1 MSVDAYAG
9 IDPVRKR
16 CCAVGEVDAESVA
29 EALRD
34 GLIVVPV
41 SVETARHIWGKEPVD
56 IYAIALGGNAP
67 SSKMEGLSAEQI
79 ERFRQIVQEIA
90 TDESVSFDE
99 AFAIASN
106 YLAYWVS
113 EMPKGRPSAGGGSSS
128 QAGRSQPDQSLDSET
143 NTEGSAG

>member
-1 MSVDAYAG
+1 MSVNAYAG
-9 IDPVRKR
+9 IDPARKR
-16 CCAVGEVDAESVA
+16 CRAVGEMDADSVV

-41 SVETARHIWGKEPVD
+41 SVETARQIWGSEPVN
-56 IYAIALGGNAP
+56 IYAIALGGSASP
-67 SSKMEGLSAEQI
+67 AITGGLNAEQI
-79 ERFRQIVQEIA
+79 ERFCKIVQEIA

-106 YLAYWVS
+106 HLAYWVS
-113 EMPKGRPSAGGGSSS
+113 EMPKGKAFSGGSSRQTGFS
-128 QAGRSQPDQSLDSET
+128 QADQSLDSET

>member
-56 IYAIALGGNAP
+56 IYAIALGGNTTP
-67 SSKMEGLSAEQI
+67 SKTKGLSAEQI

-90 TDESVSFDE
+90 TDESLTFDE
-99 AFAIASN
+99 AFAGVMGLLKEHADC
-106 YLAYWVS
+106 
-113 EMPKGRPSAGGGSSS
+113 MPKGKPSAGGGSNQSSKS
-128 QAGRSQPDQSLDSET
+128 QACQS
-143 NTEGSAG
+143 

>member
-16 CCAVGEVDAESVA
+16 CCAVGEADADNVA

-41 SVETARHIWGKEPVD
+41 SIETARKIWGSEPVD
-56 IYAIALGGNAP
+56 IYAIALGGNANP
-67 SSKMEGLSAEQI
+67 AKVEGLSAQQN

-99 AFAIASN
+99 AFSIASN
-106 YLAYWVS
+106 HLAYWVS
-113 EMPKGRPSAGGGSSS
+113 EMPKGRQFSAGGSS
-128 QAGRSQPDQSLDSET
+128 QASGRNADQS
-143 NTEGSAG
+143 

>member
-16 CCAVGEVDAESVA
+16 CCAVGEVDADSVV

-41 SVETARHIWGKEPVD
+41 SVETARHIWGRESVD
-56 IYAIALGGNAP
+56 IYAIALGGSASP
-67 SSKMEGLSAEQI
+67 TKAEGLSAEQT

-90 TDESVSFDE
+90 TDESVTFDE
-99 AFAIASN
+99 AFSIASN

-113 EMPKGRPSAGGGSSS
+113 EMPKGQKCSGGGSS
-128 QAGRSQPDQSLDSET
+128 QAGSSQPDQPLD
-143 NTEGSAG
+143 